1 MKARGSVSSLHRIED
16 IIYFKVNTDNNVAET
31 VSVTF
36 KNYMAYIKELRARV
50 REGLICLQS

>member
-16 IIYFKVNTDNNVAET
+16 IIYFKVNTDNNVAP

-36 KNYMAYIKELRARV
+36 KNYMAYIKELRAQV